1 MIGMHWIRKLFG
13 KNTLSNSTADRYW
26 EAEGLCRMETIPQLV
41 SLGVTGAPTLAS
53 TTRKY
58 CVRR

>member
-1 MIGMHWIRKLFG
+1 MTGIDWIRKLFSG
-13 KNTLSNSTADRYW
+13 NTPSKSTAEGYW

-41 SLGVTGAPTLAS
+41 SVGVTGTPALAS
-53 TTRKY
+53 TTKRY